1 LLCFSSDGNYKYL
14 IFGDKAGKL
23 HAYEMKTNTEMPAI
37 EKAHEDKIV
46 DVRVLGNSNYIITA
60 STGDFSLICFVEL
73 KSCNCFVIYWTF
85 R

>member
-1 LLCFSSDGNYKYL
+1 M

-46 DVRVLGNSNYIITA
+46 DVKVVGKSNYIITA
-60 STGDFSLICFVEL
+60 STGDYLLLVC
-73 KSCNCFVIYWTF
+73 W
-85 R
+85 

>member
-46 DVRVLGNSNYIITA
+46 DVRGFA
-60 STGDFSLICFVEL
+60 SV
-73 KSCNCFVIYWTF
+73 
-85 R
+85 